1 MFSRLRS
8 ILERRNGQ
16 RGETTVRKKEAGP
29 RSHWKTWRIRWTWGR
44 RRTTGEAPS
53 QHFTFTEQNRQME
66 KSEELT
72 FELQHKKYEQ
82 IELRTILASYTKK
95 NLNNRLN
102 SFEMMKKDHKQ
113 VMSDLQKLPLEI
125 SDALNKCK
133 QLTEEKES
141 YSYLHS
147 LILRDLTQVKN
158 NVHEL
163 RMEKRQLWQEQTA
176 LRETCEEV
184 KNLFKEVQEKI
195 CVPCAEQH
203 QEVENLDERLKNLLK
218 QKELIAQKRALAE
231 KMEHLF
237 SVLEIRSKN
246 LQSELE
252 PASAQDESLLQT
264 ELLQQEH

>member
-8 ILERRNGQ
+8 ILGRRNGQ

-29 RSHWKTWRIRWTWGR
+29 RSHRKTWRIRWSWGR
-44 RRTTGEAPS
+44 HRTTEEAPS
-53 QHFTFTEQNRQME
+53 QNSTVTEQDQQME
-66 KSEELT
+66 KLEELT
-72 FELQHKKYEQ
+72 IKLQSTKYEQ
-82 IELRTILASYTKK
+82 MELRAILASYTKK

-102 SFEMMKKDHKQ
+102 AFEIMKKEHKQ

-163 RMEKRQLWQEQTA
+163 RMEKRQLCQEQTA

-184 KNLFKEVQEKI
+184 KKLFKEVQEKI

-203 QEVENLDERLKNLLK
+203 QEEESLDERLKNLLI
-218 QKELIAQKRALAE
+218 QKILITQKRTMAE

-237 SVLEIRSKN
+237 SVLEMRSKT

-252 PASAQDESLLQT
+252 PGTAQDESLLQT
-264 ELLQQEH
+264 ELLQQDH